1 LWGGIE
7 VEGYT
12 KDEVAYHA
20 ELAEE
25 AGLIKAKFLKPT
37 NEFAVERLTYEGHEF
52 LDAARNDST
61 WNKAKEIVL
70 NNAGTLTLEGL
81 KAALLFLM
89 KSAGVG

>member
-1 LWGGIE
+1 VHCCSKSKSYLRGSGVE

-25 AGLIKAKFLKPT
+25 AGLIKARFLKPT

-52 LDAARNDST
+52 LDAARSDKM
-61 WNKAKEIVL
+61 WNKARDCAEERG
-70 NNAGTLTLEGL
+70 NTHP
-81 KAALLFLM
+81 
-89 KSAGVG
+89 